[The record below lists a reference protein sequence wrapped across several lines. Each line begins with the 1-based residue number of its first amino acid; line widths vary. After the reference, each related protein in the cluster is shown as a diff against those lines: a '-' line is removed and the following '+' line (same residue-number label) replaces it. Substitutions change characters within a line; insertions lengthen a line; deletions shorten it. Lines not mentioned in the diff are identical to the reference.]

1 MNNKKIKNKKIK
13 NENIKNENIKN
24 ENIKNE
30 NEFRNNVDLLY
41 LTNPNNLTH
50 LKITENIDNIE
61 NIENINKYKSFILTS
76 TKKLLENEIIS
87 NKVNES
93 FKIYVKKLIEFNKF
107 NNRKRIVQQQYKNI
121 NKEKKNEEYI
131 PININ
136 QMDIN
141 IIGKKKTKKIDL
153 NSFVKKRKKKKNVIM
168 PQKHSFN

>member
-1 MNNKKIKNKKIK
+1 MNNKKIKNKKM
-13 NENIKNENIKN
+13 
-24 ENIKNE
+24 KNE
-30 NEFRNNVDLLY
+30 NEFRNKVDLLY
-41 LTNPNNLTH
+41 LTNPNNLIH
-50 LKITENIDNIE
+50 LKNTEKTY

-76 TKKLLENEIIS
+76 TKKLLENEMIS

-93 FKIYVKKLIEFNKF
+93 FKIYVKNLIECNKF

-121 NKEKKNEEYI
+121 NKEKKKEEYI

-153 NSFVKKRKKKKNVIM
+153 NSFVKKKRKKKKNVVM

>member
-1 MNNKKIKNKKIK
+1 MNNKKIKNKK
-13 NENIKNENIKN
+13 
-24 ENIKNE
+24 IKNE

-41 LTNPNNLTH
+41 LTNPNNFTH
-50 LKITENIDNIE
+50 LKRTENIDNIE

-93 FKIYVKKLIEFNKF
+93 FKIYVKNLIEFNKF

-141 IIGKKKTKKIDL
+141 IIGEKKTKKIDL
-153 NSFVKKRKKKKNVIM
+153 NSFVKKKRKKKKNVIM